1 MSKEQEFTKT
11 TESDLRIE
19 IDRKIKLSKS
29 FLEFIKLAE
38 EEQGHPID
46 SIESLSHF
54 LKERFKL
61 KSI

>member
-54 LKERFKL
+54 LKEIFKL